1 MKKYAFLVMLTL
13 FVLISSS
20 KITLVSAQE
29 TDENVFTSR
38 LSGSDRYETSL
49 EIARNGWTKA
59 PNVIIATGAN
69 FPDALSASALS
80 KSLDAPIILTKPDLL
95 NKDVVGELKSLGTK
109 KAYLIGGASV
119 INSSIESQLKSL
131 GISTKRLGGKDRF
144 ETSLK
149 IAKEIGVENGII
161 VATGM
166 NFPDALS
173 IAPIASSQE
182 MPILLSR
189 KSGLD
194 EQMKSYLNDKKVPV
208 SYLIGGEAALD
219 SSLDKSL
226 PYSKRLSGNTRYETN
241 LAINQMFK
249 DKIDFNRAYIATGT
263 SFPDALS
270 GSALASKNDA
280 GIFLTK
286 KEEMAK
292 EAIDFMSDNG
302 VNEAVILGGPN
313 AVSTKVEGQLEKE
326 LYVHVSSVKIE
337 QESYDVLIGETNTLM
352 ASVLPKNATNPSVS
366 WKSSNQDV
374 AIVDEKG
381 TVTGKSVGSATITVT
396 SEDGKLQATTEI
408 TVKPI
413 PVTSVKL
420 NKTSNTLKVGETDA
434 LIPTVSPSN
443 ATNQSVTWDSS
454 NQDVASVD
462 ANGNVKALSVGK
474 ATIKVTTVDG
484 SIEATYELEVEPVKV
499 TSVTLNQYSATMIV
513 GNSETFIATVS
524 PENATN
530 QKVTW
535 TSSNT
540 DVAKVDT
547 EGTVTALSKGT
558 AKITATS
565 VDGGQEATLDLTVE
579 PIKVESVH
587 DLQKDVYQWDDYTLP
602 AEVSVTMNN
611 GTEEKKS
618 VTWEIEGV
626 DTSEIGSK
634 SYQGT
639 VEGYDKKVNLSVNV
653 KSFEED
659 LFVTNRSYVLFNSYF
674 NSYTISLKNN
684 TQRELEVDKVEI
696 YENGRL
702 FSSYSKQRLSES
714 NVPTSIYP
722 SNSWSIGFNFRFG
735 LSKENSYYIVYIQN
749 NGHSVPCKYYLTSN

>member
-1 MKKYAFLVMLTL
+1 MKKFAFLVMLAL

-29 TDENVFTSR
+29 TDENIFTSR

-49 EIARNGWTKA
+49 EIARNGWAKA

-119 INSSIESQLKSL
+119 INSSIESQLKNL
-131 GISTKRLGGKDRF
+131 GISTKRLGGNDRF

-149 IAKEIGVENGII
+149 IAKEIGVENGVI

-194 EQMKSYLNDKKVPV
+194 EAMKSYLNGKKVPV

-226 PYSKRLSGNTRYETN
+226 PNSKRLSGNTRYETN

-249 DKIDFNRAYIATGT
+249 NEIDFNKAYIATGT

-270 GSALASKNDA
+270 GSALASKNNA

-292 EAIDFMSDNG
+292 EAIGFMSDNG
-302 VNEAVILGGPN
+302 VNEAFILGGPN
-313 AVSTKVEGQLEKE
+313 AVSDKVEKQLEKE

-337 QESYDVLIGETNTLM
+337 QKSYEVLIGETKTLV
-352 ASVLPKNATNPSVS
+352 ASVLPKNAMNPSIE

-374 AIVDEKG
+374 ANVDEKG
-381 TVTGKSVGSATITVT
+381 KVTGKSVGSATVTVT
-396 SEDGKLQATTEI
+396 SEDGKLQAKTEI

-434 LIPTVSPSN
+434 LTAAVSPSN

-454 NQDVASVD
+454 NKDVASVD
-462 ANGNVKALSVGK
+462 ASGNVKALSVGK

-484 SIEATYELEVEPVKV
+484 SIEASYELEVEPVKV
-499 TSVTLNQYSATMIV
+499 SSVTLNQSSATLIV
-513 GNSETFIATVS
+513 GHSETFIATVS

-540 DVAKVDT
+540 EVAKVDA
-547 EGTVTALSKGT
+547 EGTVTALTQGT
-558 AKITATS
+558 AKITAAS

-579 PIKVESVH
+579 PIKIENVR
-587 DLQKDVYQWDDYTLP
+587 DLHKDVYQWDDYTLP
-602 AEVSVTMNN
+602 AEVSVTLNN
-611 GTEEKKS
+611 GKEDKKP
-618 VTWEIEGV
+618 VTWEVEGV

-639 VEGYDKKVNLSVNV
+639 IEGYDKKVNLYVNV
-653 KSFEED
+653 KSFEDD

-684 TQRELEVDKVEI
+684 TQRELEVDRVEI

-702 FSSYSKQRLSES
+702 FSTYSKQRLSES
-714 NVPTSIYP
+714 NIPTSIYP

-749 NGHSVPCKYYLTSN
+749 NGHSVPCKYYLT